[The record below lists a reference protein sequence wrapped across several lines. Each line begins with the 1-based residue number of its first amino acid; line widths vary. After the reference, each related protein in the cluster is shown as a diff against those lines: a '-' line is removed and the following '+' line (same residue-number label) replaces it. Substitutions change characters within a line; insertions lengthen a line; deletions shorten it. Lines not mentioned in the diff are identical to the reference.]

1 MRGSK
6 MKTHK
11 LQVGLT
17 LIDMVI
23 AVAIIAVL
31 ASIVITSLARI
42 DSKAKE
48 NLCQGTLETLNAALR
63 QYRDYKIE
71 CRINTSSVTE
81 REFYRS
87 LRFPPDCNDFTQQQV
102 EIEIAKLLDVSPVI
116 IDPPNKHDPN
126 ESSCAVMYYFLS
138 MIPECRETLGNIDQA
153 LLKSDHKV
161 SPASKNYDEDY
172 LMITIGPVGDNR
184 SYPWIRV
191 IDPWGMPL
199 RYDYYSNEKE
209 DAGPSFSQRGQTIR
223 SFPLITS
230 AGPDGEFSTDD
241 DITNRDK
248 TKAAEYVP

>member
-1 MRGSK
+1 

-17 LIDMVI
+17 LIDMLI

-31 ASIVITSLARI
+31 ASIVITTLVRI
-42 DSKAKE
+42 DSKAQE

-63 QYRDYKIE
+63 QYRDFKIE

-87 LRFPPDCNDFTQQQV
+87 LTFPPDCNSFSENQI
-102 EIEIAKLLDVSPVI
+102 EIEIEKLLDITPVI
-116 IDPPNKHDPN
+116 IAPDKHDPN
-126 ESSCAVMYYFLS
+126 ESGGVVMYFFLS
-138 MIPECRETLGNIDQA
+138 MVPECRETLGNIDQA

-161 SPASKNYDEDY
+161 SSASKNYDEDY

-191 IDPWGMPL
+191 IDPWGTTL
-199 RYDYYSNEKE
+199 NYDYYDETE
-209 DAGPSFSQRGQTIR
+209 VLTGSFISFGRASKTIR

-230 AGPDGEFSTDD
+230 AGPDGEFGTDD